1 MKFFHLSDLHIG
13 LRLLDRDMAEDQEY
27 ILQEIVR
34 LAEEYH
40 PDAVVIA
47 GDIYDRAVPSADA
60 VRMFDRFVSGLV
72 CACPDAE
79 IMMISGN
86 HDSGSR
92 VNVFRSVLQHQHIHM
107 IGLPPENAE
116 DHIEKVTLSDAFGQ
130 VHFYLLPFV
139 KPSMVKQIVSQ
150 EEEEGTLSYDESL
163 RRLLGREEIKT
174 EERNILVSHQ
184 FYVPVG
190 TDPAQME
197 RMDSELCTVG
207 NIDAV
212 RADLLQ
218 DFDYAALG
226 HIHKPMKAGKD
237 VYRYCGTP
245 MACSFSEAGQKK
257 GVLLVTLEEK
267 GCVQIETLPLIPL
280 RQVRILKGTLQ
291 EILDL
296 SCGDYVRVE
305 LTDKEDLDVI
315 DMKDRLYYAFP
326 NLLEIRRQTS
336 GKVDYTAEMD
346 ASEEMDEFSICRYFL
361 SDLDEEEEALLREIV
376 NVTREGAV

>member
-1 MKFFHLSDLHIG
+1 MRFFHLSDLHIG
-13 LRLLDRDMAEDQEY
+13 LRLLDRDIHEDQEY

-34 LAEEYH
+34 LAAEYR

-60 VRMFDRFVSGLV
+60 VLLFDRFVSSLV
-72 CACPDAE
+72 SACPDTE

-116 DHIEKVTLSDAFGQ
+116 DHIEQVTLSDVFGP

-150 EEEEGTLSYDESL
+150 EEDESSLSYDESL
-163 RRLLGREEIKT
+163 RRLFSREDITT

-184 FYVPVG
+184 FYIPVG
-190 TDPAQME
+190 TDPEQME
-197 RMDSELCTVG
+197 RMDSEICTVG

-212 RADLLQ
+212 KADLLQ

-226 HIHKPMKAGKD
+226 HIHKPMKVGKD

-257 GVLLVTLEEK
+257 GVVLVTLEEK
-267 GCVQIETLPLIPL
+267 GNVQIETLPLIPL

-291 EILDL
+291 ELLDL
-296 SCGDYVRVE
+296 SCEDYVRAE

-326 NLLEIRRQTS
+326 NLLEIRRQTLRTT
-336 GKVDYTAEMD
+336 DYTAEMD
-346 ASEEMDEFSICRYFL
+346 ASEEMDEFSICRSFL
-361 SDLDEEEEALLREIV
+361 NDLDEEEEALLREIV

>member
-1 MKFFHLSDLHIG
+1 MRFFHLSDLHIG
-13 LRLLDRDMAEDQEY
+13 LRLLDRDIHEDQEY

-34 LAEEYH
+34 LAAEYR

-60 VRMFDRFVSGLV
+60 VLLFDRFVSSLV
-72 CACPDAE
+72 SACPDTE

-116 DHIEKVTLSDAFGQ
+116 DHIEKVTLSDAFGP

-150 EEEEGTLSYDESL
+150 DEDESSLSYDESL
-163 RRLLGREEIKT
+163 RRLFSREDITT

-184 FYVPVG
+184 FYIPVG
-190 TDPAQME
+190 TDPEQME
-197 RMDSELCTVG
+197 RMDSEICTVG

-212 RADLLQ
+212 KADLLQ

-226 HIHKPMKAGKD
+226 HIHKPMKVGKD

-257 GVLLVTLEEK
+257 GVILVTLEEK
-267 GCVQIETLPLIPL
+267 GNVQIETIPLIPL

-291 EILDL
+291 ELLDL
-296 SCGDYVRVE
+296 SCEDYVRAE
-305 LTDKEDLDVI
+305 LTEKEDLDVI

-326 NLLEIRRQTS
+326 NLLEIRRQTLRTT
-336 GKVDYTAEMD
+336 DYTAEMD
-346 ASEEMDEFSICRYFL
+346 ASEEMDEFSICRSFL
-361 SDLDEEEEALLREIV
+361 NDLDEEEEALLREIV
-376 NVTREGAV
+376 NVTREDAV

>member
-1 MKFFHLSDLHIG
+1 MRFFHLSDLHIG
-13 LRLLDRDMAEDQEY
+13 LRLLDRDIHEDQEY

-34 LAEEYH
+34 LAAEYR

-60 VRMFDRFVSGLV
+60 VLLFDRFVSSLV
-72 CACPDAE
+72 SACPDTE

-116 DHIEKVTLSDAFGQ
+116 DHIEKVTLSDAFGP

-150 EEEEGTLSYDESL
+150 EEDESSLSYDESL
-163 RRLLGREEIKT
+163 RRLFSREDITT

-184 FYVPVG
+184 FYIPVG
-190 TDPAQME
+190 TDPEQME
-197 RMDSELCTVG
+197 RMDSEICTVG

-212 RADLLQ
+212 KADLLQ

-226 HIHKPMKAGKD
+226 HIHKPMKVGKD

-257 GVLLVTLEEK
+257 GVILVTLEEK
-267 GCVQIETLPLIPL
+267 GNVQIETIPLIPL

-291 EILDL
+291 ELLDL
-296 SCGDYVRVE
+296 SCEDYVRAE
-305 LTDKEDLDVI
+305 LTEKEDLDVI

-326 NLLEIRRQTS
+326 NLLEIRRQTLRTT
-336 GKVDYTAEMD
+336 DYTAEMD
-346 ASEEMDEFSICRYFL
+346 ASEEMDEFSICRSFL
-361 SDLDEEEEALLREIV
+361 NDLDEEEEALLREIV
-376 NVTREGAV
+376 NVTREDAV

>member
-1 MKFFHLSDLHIG
+1 MRFFHLSDLHIG

-60 VRMFDRFVSGLV
+60 VLLFDRFVSSLV
-72 CACPDAE
+72 SACPDTE

-107 IGLPPENAE
+107 IGLPPENEE

-130 VHFYLLPFV
+130 VHFYLLPFG

-150 EEEEGTLSYDESL
+150 EEDESSLSYDESL
-163 RRLLGREEIKT
+163 RRLFSRENITT

-190 TDPAQME
+190 TDPAKME

-212 RADLLQ
+212 RADLLR

-257 GVLLVTLEEK
+257 GILLVTLEEK
-267 GCVQIETLPLIPL
+267 GSVQIETLPLIPL
-280 RQVRILKGTLQ
+280 RQVRILKGTLH

-296 SCGDYVRVE
+296 SCNDYVRVE

-326 NLLEIRRQTS
+326 NLLEIRRQTL

-346 ASEEMDEFSICRYFL
+346 ASEEMDEFSICRSFL
-361 SDLDEEEEALLREIV
+361 GELDEEEEALLREIV
-376 NVTREGAV
+376 NVTREGTV